1 MLPHGKKVLNSI
13 PGAFVY
19 PLCVS
24 LWFPSGTMVTSDSG
38 KMWIKSKL
46 LIGGNCCPAIACCPV
61 QGVLGWDWLQ
71 LPSILTWISG
81 D

>member
-1 MLPHGKKVLNSI
+1 MICSRLSTILKQVPFGV
-13 PGAFVY
+13 AFVY
-19 PLCVS
+19 SCVS

-46 LIGGNCCPAIACCPV
+46 LIGGNCCAAIACRPV

-71 LPSILTWISG
+71 LPSILT
-81 D
+81 